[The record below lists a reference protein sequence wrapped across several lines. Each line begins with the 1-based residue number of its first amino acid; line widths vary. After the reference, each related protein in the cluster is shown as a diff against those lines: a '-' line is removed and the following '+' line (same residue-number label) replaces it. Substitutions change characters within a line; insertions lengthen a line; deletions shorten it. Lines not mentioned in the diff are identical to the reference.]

1 MVPTVFIVVDCG
13 NVIDSVQVGQSDVQ
27 VVVLDFDSID
37 LDPDEARKILREYG
51 EELESTDALRDRLQG
66 IVDEADEEEAAVEDE
81 CDEEDDEVFD
91 SRLLDDDFDA
101 DPADD
106 FGDDEEFDDEEV
118 EEGDDGYTIGDIL
131 DEAASAA
138 TNEDENPHRR
148 DYAGRVTPLP
158 VPPNVAI
165 NAEPEDDD
173 KKESDYAGDDFHV
186 PVPDFGVPAHIS
198 ERRSWR
204 IGDYNAN
211 ALVPVA
217 PSGALDHRD

>member
-1 MVPTVFIVVDCG
+1 MVPKAFIVVDG
-13 NVIDSVQVGQSDVQ
+13 GSVTDSVVVGDSEVE
-27 VVVLDFDSID
+27 VVVLDFDSIE
-37 LDPDEARKILREYG
+37 LDPDEARMIL
-51 EELESTDALRDRLQG
+51 LEHSEALHAQVDANALRDRLQG
-66 IVDEADEEEAAVEDE
+66 IVDEADEEEAGYESDVEEIDENETSLFDFDDDE
-81 CDEEDDEVFD
+81 C
-91 SRLLDDDFDA
+91 
-101 DPADD
+101 
-106 FGDDEEFDDEEV
+106 GDDEV

-211 ALVPVA
+211 ALIPDA
-217 PSGALDHRD
+217 TPSIIDPRD